1 MLSGSLLAASIL
13 FVVSIG
19 TALLSTATGMGG
31 GVLFFLSILHFFP
44 LAVTIPVHGFVQMFA
59 NIMRTFAL
67 RKYLLSAMCAPYLV
81 GAIVGVLGVLQVL
94 TYVQNDIIPYSIIL
108 VLIVYSVFKPARMP
122 DIKIPLWSFGIVGF
136 FAGFL
141 AILIGAVDPFL
152 SPFFIRDDFTKEQV
166 VANKSFMQSVIHVA
180 KVPVFLQ
187 MGFSYGE
194 HALLIT
200 VLIAG
205 SFLGIFF
212 GVRALSKINRRVFLI
227 SFKTILFLVGIRIS
241 FRLFTLVT
249 QG

>member
-1 MLSGSLLAASIL
+1 MLTGSLLAASVL
-13 FVVSIG
+13 FLVSIG

-44 LAVTIPVHGFVQMFA
+44 LAVTIPVHGCVQMFA

-67 RKYLLSAMCAPYLV
+67 RNHLIAAMYLPYLV
-81 GAIVGVLGVLQVL
+81 GAVVGVLCVLQVL
-94 TYVQNDIIPYSIIL
+94 EHVQNDIIPYSIIL
-108 VLIVYSVFKPARMP
+108 ALIIYSVFKPSRMP
-122 DIKIPLWSFGIVGF
+122 DIRIPLWSFGIVGL

-166 VANKSFMQSVIHVA
+166 VANKSFMQSAIHIA

-194 HALLIT
+194 YALLIGL
-200 VLIAG
+200 LITG
-205 SFLGIFF
+205 SFLGIFL

-227 SFKTILFLVGIRIS
+227 SFKTILVLVGIRIS
-241 FRLFTLVT
+241 FRLFSLFT

>member
-1 MLSGSLLAASIL
+1 MLTGSLLAASVL

-31 GVLFFLSILHFFP
+31 GVLFFLTILHFFP
-44 LAVTIPVHGFVQMFA
+44 LAITIPIHGFVQMFA
-59 NIMRTFAL
+59 NIMRTFSL
-67 RKYLLSAMCAPYLV
+67 RTHLRRAMCAPYLV
-81 GAIVGVLGVLQVL
+81 GAVAGVLCVLQVL
-94 TYVQNDIIPYSIIL
+94 EHVQNDIIPYSIIL
-108 VLIVYSVFKPARMP
+108 ALIIYSVFKPSRMP
-122 DIKIPLWSFGIVGF
+122 DLKIPLWSFGIVGF

-152 SPFFIRDDFTKEQV
+152 SPFFIRDDFSKEEV
-166 VANKSFMQSVIHVA
+166 VANKSFMQAVIHVA
-180 KVPVFLQ
+180 KVPVFLH

-194 HALLIT
+194 HALVIAL
-200 VLIAG
+200 LIAG

-241 FRLFTLVT
+241 VRLFTLVT